1 MKKDPNDKPLVN
13 FNDQGFVL
21 NYSVTRN
28 EEIAFIN
35 YSDDTVT
42 FKQMAIPVD
51 RIKEMLDYYENTRED
66 HKKYLNNLSKENSDE
81 STNSKS
87 NK

>member
-35 YSDDTVT
+35 YGDDTVT

-51 RIKEMLDYYENTRED
+51 
-66 HKKYLNNLSKENSDE
+66 
-81 STNSKS
+81 
-87 NK
+87 

>member
-1 MKKDPNDKPLVN
+1 MSKEQTDKPMVSFNDK
-13 FNDQGFVL
+13 GFVL

-28 EEIAFIN
+28 EEIAFID
-35 YSDDTVT
+35 YETESIT

-51 RIKEMLDYYENTRED
+51 RIKEMLEYYKNTRKD
-66 HKKYLNNLSKENSDE
+66 HGKYVNNLNKELSNENS
-81 STNSKS
+81 NSKG

>member
-35 YSDDTVT
+35 YGDDTVT